1 MATERS
7 KRAKRQEKTQES
19 GRQGGSRTLNLSL
32 CNFSGPFGKMRS
44 MKAGG
49 LKSEIPQQ
57 L

>member
-44 MKAGG
+44 MKEGG